1 MIQAI
6 YYNPQKVLP
15 RKPGTQLIFS
25 SNENQQLSLSNVTF
39 SSEIFSISSSSMRM
53 CCQRMSC

>member
-25 SNENQQLSLSNVTF
+25 SNGNQQLSLLNITF
-39 SSEIFSISSSSMRM
+39 SSEILSIPSSNMRMHCSSM
-53 CCQRMSC
+53 SF

>member
-15 RKPGTQLIFS
+15 RKPGTQLIFTL
-25 SNENQQLSLSNVTF
+25 NENQQSSLSNVAF
-39 SSEIFSISSSSMRM
+39 SSEILSMPSSSMRM
-53 CCQRMSC
+53 CCHSMSC

>member
-6 YYNPQKVLP
+6 YYDPQKVLP

-25 SNENQQLSLSNVTF
+25 SNENQELSLLNVTF
-39 SSEIFSISSSSMRM
+39 SSEILSMPSSSMRM
-53 CCQRMSC
+53 CCHSMSC